1 MQKIRTKHS
10 ALARICNILTLE
22 LRRNLMKTFIEFQF
36 DCCPSIRIFC
46 GRKLNNQINHLHER
60 AVRIV
65 YNDYESTIQK
75 LLELYNSAF
84 IKHRKNR
91 LQQLNYIKIICPNYL
106 TYET

>member
-10 ALARICNILTLE
+10 ALARTCNIVTLE